1 MENYQGLSNG
11 FRLALQV
18 LKQRFGQNALII
30 EALKSSV
37 VNGPRIRSGDSAAL
51 MALSDN
57 LQNCCWTT
65 IELKSNDLDC
75 TTNLRQ
81 IYDRLPDPLLTKWK
95 RSAKLYHDKIAG
107 REPTL
112 KEMSEF
118 ITAEP
123 QTENDPVYGT
133 PSCPTPRFGNVQDI
147 KKHFRTLRVR
157 LPHQLPP

>member
-1 MENYQGLSNG
+1 MSYSTGSAKEAIENYQGLSNG

-65 IELKSNDLDC
+65 IELNSN
-75 TTNLRQ
+75 
-81 IYDRLPDPLLTKWK
+81 
-95 RSAKLYHDKIAG
+95 
-107 REPTL
+107 
-112 KEMSEF
+112 
-118 ITAEP
+118 
-123 QTENDPVYGT
+123 
-133 PSCPTPRFGNVQDI
+133 
-147 KKHFRTLRVR
+147 
-157 LPHQLPP
+157 